1 MSKDTAIGI
10 DLGTTYSCV
19 GVWLNDKVE
28 IITNDQGLNTTP
40 SYVAF
45 TEDERLIGDAAKN

>member
-1 MSKDTAIGI
+1 MTATSVGI

-28 IITNDQGLNTTP
+28 IVAND
-40 SYVAF
+40 
-45 TEDERLIGDAAKN
+45 